1 MLRGQVAT
9 ETNWSGA
16 PLIECSYGQ
25 VYQEKVGKE
34 KTVPSVYHYVN
45 NISILQRVF
54 FFKLDK
60 QNKSESRTHT
70 MTLKVS
76 KFKKKTISD
85 T

>member
-25 VYQEKVGKE
+25 VYQEKVRKE

-45 NISILQRVF
+45 NISILQRVCF
-54 FFKLDK
+54 LSWTNKLSLSHVHI
-60 QNKSESRTHT
+60 Q
-70 MTLKVS
+70 
-76 KFKKKTISD
+76 
-85 T
+85 